1 MGKSITKILL
11 LIVGVVMLAVLLYSC
26 TYNKMV
32 SMDEAVTAS
41 WAQVQNQYQ
50 RRLDLIPNLVATVK
64 GYATHEENVFSEVAK
79 ARASVGGVTVEA
91 EVLENP
97 ELFEKFQ
104 KAQDQLSG
112 SLQKLLAVSE
122 SYPELKANVNF
133 LSLQDQLEGTEN
145 RIATER
151 KRFNDVVQAYN
162 YYIRRFPNSII
173 ANMAGFERKQFF
185 TASEEAQTAPK
196 VEF

>member
-1 MGKSITKILL
+1 MKKILL
-11 LIVGVVMLAVLLYSC
+11 PIIGIVALLVLFYSC
-26 TYNKMV
+26 TFNKMV

-50 RRLDLIPNLVATVK
+50 RRLDLVPNLVATVK
-64 GYATHEENVFSEVAK
+64 GYADHEEGVLSAVTK
-79 ARASVGGVTVEA
+79 ARASAGGVQVGA
-91 EVLENP
+91 DVLENP

-112 SLQKLLAVSE
+112 SLQRLLAVSE
-122 SYPELKANVNF
+122 SYPELKANENF

-151 KRFNDVVQAYN
+151 KRFNDAVQAYN
-162 YYIRRFPNSII
+162 SYIRRFPNSII
-173 ANMAGFERKQFF
+173 AGMTGFVRKQFF
-185 TASEEAQTAPK
+185 AASEEAQTAPK

>member
-185 TASEEAQTAPK
+185 TASEEAQMAPK